1 MQEAMRRTFI
11 ITLTLLTWALTGARA
26 QESADGTK
34 FIETSWA
41 EILQMAK
48 AQQKPIFM
56 DCYTSWCGPCRQML
70 RDVFPQKQVGDYLN
84 ENFVV
89 TKFDMEK
96 GDGVDLAK
104 KYEVRAYPTYL
115 VLDADGKMID
125 RQIGAIAA
133 ENLIGFC
140 KNAAG
145 DNSLSAM
152 QQKYADGCRD
162 NEFLLDYMIRLEMG
176 GLSKEHRA
184 VRDDYMANLDPALI
198 PANKRVWSV
207 VRNSYMTVDD
217 PLFKYISDNRKQL
230 TELYGKDVERFRA
243 GCWAFG
249 AYNYCQGETFDKKGY
264 DDYMKRMK
272 QADIA
277 GYDSLK
283 NNSDIANAQRTN
295 DWKTYLKLI
304 SKDKKARGGELL
316 DCDLYEWTRSVV
328 RRVETAQQE
337 GKSIA
342 EAKLDRKAL
351 TAIRDWCGEAVRRIK
366 ANGSKSNSVERP
378 GGVVYVTFLERQ
390 YNTIDQY
397 LKSQN

>member
-1 MQEAMRRTFI
+1 MKKNI
-11 ITLTLLTWALTGARA
+11 IIILTLLTWVLSGAHA
-26 QESADGTK
+26 KENSEGTK
-34 FIETSWA
+34 FIETSWT
-41 EILQMAK
+41 EILKMAK
-48 AQQKPIFM
+48 EQQKPIFI

-96 GDGVDLAK
+96 GDGVDLARK
-104 KYEVRAYPTYL
+104 FEVRAFPTYL
-115 VLDADGKMID
+115 ILDSNGKMID

-152 QQKYADGCRD
+152 QKKYADGYRD

-176 GLSKEHRA
+176 GLSKDLAA
-184 VRDDYMANLDPALI
+184 VRSDYLANLDPSLI

-207 VRNSYMTVDD
+207 VRKNHMKVDD
-217 PLFKYISDNRKQL
+217 PLYKYISNNRKQL
-230 TELYGKDVERFRA
+230 TELYGKEVERFRA
-243 GCWAFG
+243 SCWAFG
-249 AYNYCQGETFDKKGY
+249 TYNFCQDENFDKKGY
-264 DDYMKRMK
+264 NEYMKRMK
-272 QADIA
+272 QAGIE

-283 NNSDIANAQRTN
+283 NNSDIANAQKVN

-304 SKDKKARGGELL
+304 NKDKKARGGELK
-316 DCDLYEWTRSVV
+316 DSNLYEWTRGVV
-328 RRVETAQQE
+328 RRVETAQKE

-342 EAKLDRKAL
+342 EASLDRMAL
-351 TAIRDWCGEAVRRIK
+351 ESIRDWCGEAVKRIK
-366 ANGSKSNSVERP
+366 ANGFKSNSVERP
-378 GGVVYVTFLERQ
+378 GGVVYGTFLERQ
-390 YNTIDQY
+390 YKAIDNY
-397 LKSQN
+397 LKTQN